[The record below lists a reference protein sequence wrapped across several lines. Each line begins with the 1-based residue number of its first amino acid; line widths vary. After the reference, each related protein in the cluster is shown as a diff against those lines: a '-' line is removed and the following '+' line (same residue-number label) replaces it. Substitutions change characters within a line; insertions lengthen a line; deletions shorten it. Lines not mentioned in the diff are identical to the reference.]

1 MIQKSD
7 SENMRAVVCPSY
19 GPPEVL
25 ALKQM
30 PIPIPGPKEIRIRI
44 MATSVNSGD
53 VRVRGLVVS
62 GFLRVVMRLVL
73 GFKGPRRSVLGTTL
87 AGVVD
92 EVGSE
97 VSRFKTGD
105 EVFAMTG
112 FRFGTYAEYIVLKQT
127 AAIVPKPS
135 KASFE
140 DAAAIIFGGATAEY
154 FLTKAGI
161 KKGNQPHVLIYGASG
176 SVGSAAV
183 QVAKFYGAKVTAV
196 CGARN
201 AELMKSLGADVVL
214 DYHHTNWKN
223 EVAAADIVFDA
234 VGKIRKSECRSFLT
248 LGGKYVTV
256 DGLDVASD
264 SRDLLEAIAE
274 IYNAGKL
281 NPVIDKKF
289 RLEEIVEAHR
299 YVDTGKKVGNVVVT
313 VA

>member
-7 SENMRAVVCPSY
+7 VENMRAVVCPSY
-19 GPPEVL
+19 GPPEIL
-25 ALKQM
+25 ALKQL

-44 MATSVNSGD
+44 RATSVNSGD
-53 VRVRGLVVS
+53 VRVRGLVVN
-62 GFLRVVMRLVL
+62 GFMRVVMRLVL
-73 GFKGPRRSVLGTTL
+73 GFRGPRNSILGTAL

-92 EVGSE
+92 QVGSE
-97 VSRFKTGD
+97 VSKFKVGD
-105 EVFAMTG
+105 EVYAMTG
-112 FRFGTYAEYIVLKQT
+112 FRFGTYAEYIVLKES
-127 AAIVPKPS
+127 AAIAPKPV

-140 DAAAIIFGGATAEY
+140 DAAAIIFGGATAVY
-154 FLTKAGI
+154 FLKKAGI
-161 KKGNQPHVLIYGASG
+161 TKGNQPHVLIYGASG

-183 QVAKFYGAKVTAV
+183 QVAKFFGAKVTAV

-214 DYHHTNWKN
+214 DYHHMNWKN
-223 EVAAADIVFDA
+223 EVEPADIVFDA

-248 LGGKYVTV
+248 QGAKYVTV

-289 RLEEIVEAHR
+289 RLEEMVEAHR
-299 YVDTGKKVGNVVVT
+299 YVDTGKKVGNVAVIV
-313 VA
+313 